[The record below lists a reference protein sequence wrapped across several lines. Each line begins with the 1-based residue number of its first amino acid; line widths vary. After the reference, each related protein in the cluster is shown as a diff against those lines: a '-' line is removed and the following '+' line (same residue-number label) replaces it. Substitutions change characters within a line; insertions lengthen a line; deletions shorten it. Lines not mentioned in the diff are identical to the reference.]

1 MTPPFLRPGITL
13 GVGWHP
19 HGLRLAC
26 HMRYLISAGPTW
38 EPLDQVRRLTNFSTG
53 SLGGELANHLT
64 QAGHEVTLLLSETA
78 TWNRPLAA
86 VTVRRF
92 STTAT
97 LCAEFE
103 RLASPRTGAV
113 FHAAAVSDFTGGAA
127 FQRTEL
133 GDLLPAAGGKL
144 STRSGNLLVELLPT
158 AKLLPEL
165 PQWFPNACVVGWKYE
180 VDGTQ
185 GDALAAGRRQLADSR
200 TAACVVNGPAHGP
213 GFTLLQGTGVAETLP
228 DRAAL
233 FAALEK
239 LTA

>member
-1 MTPPFLRPGITL
+1 
-13 GVGWHP
+13 
-19 HGLRLAC
+19 
-26 HMRYLISAGPTW
+26 MRCLISAGPTW

-78 TWNRPLAA
+78 TWNCPLAA

-92 STTAT
+92 STTAA
-97 LCAEFE
+97 LRAEFE

-113 FHAAAVSDFTGGAA
+113 FHAAAVSDFTGGGA

-133 GDLLPAAGGKL
+133 GDLIPVAGGKL
-144 STRSGNLLVELLPT
+144 STRSGNLLVELRPT

-180 VDGTQ
+180 VDGTHP
-185 GDALAAGRRQLADSR
+185 DALAAGRRQLAESR
-200 TAACVVNGPAHGP
+200 SPACVVNGPAHGP
-213 GFTLLQGTGVAETLP
+213 GFTLLRGTGVADTLP
-228 DRAAL
+228 DRLAL